1 MMLIAATMPFNIDNV
16 NINSLCILLL
26 GANTLVLLFSSK
38 NKNYPT
44 NHLLFILFAGFF
56 VMHAVGFL
64 YSENKHEAG
73 LILERKLSLAVFPI
87 VFFYGPKLELK
98 QVRQIVLAFVVSC
111 LLICLVS
118 IGSAFYQFGQTN
130 DTEVFF
136 YHALSTNVGM
146 HAGYLAMY
154 LCFSL
159 SSIMYLYLGNI
170 RKQSLLQKVLV
181 IAAIVILCVTIIL
194 LSARLQIILMIGLW
208 LVFVIFRF
216 RLHRKPIMLMATS
229 FVLIGLM
236 LGLILLSPKNRERFK
251 EAINYKNEYA
261 LSKKW
266 GEKQMRFLM
275 WSSATDL
282 IKEKPLFGFGTGDV
296 QDELE
301 KHYVANDYVSLTYWK
316 NTRFN
321 AHNQFMETTLALGI
335 LGLLV
340 FLIGM
345 IFGLKEAIKNRNR
358 LYIVFVILFLGS
370 CLTESMLERQNG
382 IVFFAFFN
390 SMLLVMEPNNT
401 NGIKQI

>member
-1 MMLIAATMPFNIDNV
+1 
-16 NINSLCILLL
+16 
-26 GANTLVLLFSSK
+26 
-38 NKNYPT
+38 
-44 NHLLFILFAGFF
+44 
-56 VMHAVGFL
+56 
-64 YSENKHEAG
+64 
-73 LILERKLSLAVFPI
+73 
-87 VFFYGPKLELK
+87 
-98 QVRQIVLAFVVSC
+98 
-111 LLICLVS
+111 
-118 IGSAFYQFGQTN
+118 
-130 DTEVFF
+130 
-136 YHALSTNVGM
+136 
-146 HAGYLAMY
+146 
-154 LCFSL
+154 
-159 SSIMYLYLGNI
+159 
-170 RKQSLLQKVLV
+170 
-181 IAAIVILCVTIIL
+181 
-194 LSARLQIILMIGLW
+194 MIGLW
-208 LVFVIFRF
+208 LTFVIYRF

-301 KHYVANDYVSLTYWK
+301 KHYVEHDYVSLTYWK

-321 AHNQFMETTLALGI
+321 AHNQFMETALALGI
-335 LGLLV
+335 IGLLV
-340 FLIGM
+340 FVIGM
-345 IFGLKEAIKNRNR
+345 IFGLKEAIRNKNK

-390 SMLLVMEPNNT
+390 SMLLVMESNKT
-401 NGIKQI
+401 NGIRQV